1 MNPDFDTIKR
11 RFEMIGFNKAFEH
24 AVNVAVQAAKTDL
37 SVLVTGESG
46 VGKENIPK
54 IIHAYSD
61 RKNKNYIAVNCG
73 AIPEGTIDS
82 ELFGHEKGAF
92 TGALDKRSGYFE
104 DADGGT
110 IFLDEV
116 ADLPLATQ
124 VRLLRVL
131 ESGEYIRVGS
141 SKVQKTNVR
150 VVAATNVD
158 IADRINKGKFR
169 LDLYYRLCSVPIRMP
184 ALRERQEDI
193 LPLFVKFASDFS
205 AKYHSPIISLTDD
218 AKEELKRYGWPG
230 NIRQLKNV
238 TEQMSLIE
246 EDRLVNAERLKPYLT
261 SPTSNLPVLAHTET
275 DAFEQFRWDTMKVIS
290 DLSKEI
296 VELKKQLNKIQASN
310 NSHTVLPDAFSDMAM
325 SYPDKGIRMSR
336 IEDEEV
342 RDLPEAVDYLEVS
355 DGGKPK
361 QHPHEHLAPEE
372 DDEEI
377 IPLSEMEKRAI
388 EKALRRH
395 EGSRKLAAKD
405 LDISER
411 TLYRKIDLYGLE

>member
-1 MNPDFDTIKR
+1 
-11 RFEMIGFNKAFEH
+11 MIGFNKAFEH
-24 AVNVAVQAAKTDL
+24 AVDVAVQAAKTDL

-54 IIHAYSD
+54 IIHAYSA

-92 TGALDKRSGYFE
+92 TGAVESRKGYFE
-104 DADGGT
+104 VADGGT

-116 ADLPLATQ
+116 ADLPPATQ

-131 ESGEYIRVGS
+131 ESGEFIRVGS
-141 SKVQKTNVR
+141 SKVQKTDVR
-150 VVAATNVD
+150 VVAATNVN
-158 IADRINKGKFR
+158 IGDRISKGKFR
-169 LDLYYRLCSVPIRMP
+169 EDLYYRLCSVPIRMP

-205 AKYHSPIISLTDD
+205 AKYKSPMITLTDD

-238 TEQMSLIE
+238 TEQISLIE
-246 EDRLVNAERLKPYLT
+246 EDRVVTAERLKPYLS
-261 SPTSNLPVLAHTET
+261 SPTSNLPVLAHSEV

-296 VELKKQLNKIQASN
+296 VELKKQLNKIQESN
-310 NSHTVLPDAFSDMAM
+310 KGDTVLSHALPDLSMPFSG
-325 SYPDKGIRMSR
+325 KRTGRSR
-336 IEDEEV
+336 FDAGDV
-342 RDLPEAVDYLEVS
+342 RELSENVDYLEVP
-355 DGGKPK
+355 DGAKHKIYSYEP
-361 QHPHEHLAPEE
+361 ELPEE
-372 DDEEI
+372 DNEEI
-377 IPLSEMEKRAI
+377 ISLSEMEKRAI
-388 EKALRRH
+388 ERALRRH
-395 EGSRKLAAKD
+395 EGSRKLAARD